1 MYDLENT
8 GKGKRIFI
16 YVTVAVASFLIGWQA
31 TNFGLITNLSGA
43 ISGVNNQKKEITDS
57 VQKTKDKVDMGL
69 YWTVWDEL
77 ENRYAD
83 KDSISEEDRVY
94 GGIKGLVSSFK
105 DPYTVFM
112 TPDESKDFSDSLE
125 GTLEG
130 IGAELTVENNNLVIV
145 SPLKKSPSEKAGLLP
160 GDVIYKIDGKMASE
174 LTLFD
179 AITKIRGKKGSTVT
193 LTIIRKDLKEP
204 FDVSIVREG
213 IDIKSVTVE
222 KLKNGIIFVSVNQFN
237 AKTNEEFSKAISDMI
252 LQEPKGLIVDLRFN
266 GGGYLETAV
275 DLLSYLLP
283 TDANAVEIRQRGKD
297 NEMIKTKGGPKI
309 LNAPL
314 VILVNEGSAS
324 ASEITAGSIQ
334 DNKRGIVM
342 GTKTFG
348 KGSVQEVEN
357 FADGSSLRLTIAKWF
372 TPKGK
377 TVNHVGLMPDIVVE
391 MDKNDVKNK
400 VDTQKDA
407 AIKYLE
413 NLKK

>member
-1 MYDLENT
+1 MRA
-8 GKGKRIFI
+8 KIS
-16 YVTVAVASFLIGWQA
+16 VTV
-31 TNFGLITNLSGA
+31 
-43 ISGVNNQKKEITDS
+43 
-57 VQKTKDKVDMGL
+57 
-69 YWTVWDEL
+69 
-77 ENRYAD
+77 
-83 KDSISEEDRVY
+83 
-94 GGIKGLVSSFK
+94 
-105 DPYTVFM
+105 
-112 TPDESKDFSDSLE
+112 
-125 GTLEG
+125 
-130 IGAELTVENNNLVIV
+130 
-145 SPLKKSPSEKAGLLP
+145 
-160 GDVIYKIDGKMASE
+160 
-174 LTLFD
+174 
-179 AITKIRGKKGSTVT
+179 KIRGKKGFTVT